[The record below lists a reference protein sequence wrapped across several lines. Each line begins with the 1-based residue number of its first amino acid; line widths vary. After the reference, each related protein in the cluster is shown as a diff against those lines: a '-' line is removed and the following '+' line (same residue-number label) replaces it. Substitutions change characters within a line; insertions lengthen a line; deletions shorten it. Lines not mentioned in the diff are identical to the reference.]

1 VNVAAP
7 RRVLVTMPRGM
18 LVPSLSLIIGLGL
31 VLAAICLG
39 LPRRRGAWPVVLPA
53 LLPFERMRRLAR
65 LLACAGIVHVAPA
78 VAQAPAH
85 VAPLNGYDF
94 NDSHFH
100 LTNYIQEGVDIHKLL
115 ELMGRHVG
123 RSTLFGIPLQQ
134 TWSYPNSG
142 DYAPTYYLNSD
153 APLYYYSFTD
163 AYIASVFRSLSK
175 EDQARFDPMITGF
188 NPADM
193 YAVAHIKRVLRTFPG
208 VFEGLGEFTIH
219 KEFVSS
225 KVAGEVASLTNP
237 ALDSILAF
245 AGEAGMVVIL
255 HSDIDVPFAKQ
266 GTEPVYLSQMK
277 ALLRRHPRTTIIWA
291 HTGLGRVVHPP
302 NSAEVN
308 PAERSPRH
316 IDIVEAMLADPTLQH
331 VYFDISW
338 DEVAKYLVASPQSI
352 ERAAALINR
361 YSDRV
366 LFGTDVVAPSSPQQY
381 FAVYEQY
388 APLWRALSPDASAKV
403 RLGNYERLFDEAR
416 RKVRAWESTHTN

>member
-1 VNVAAP
+1 M
-7 RRVLVTMPRGM
+7 RR
-18 LVPSLSLIIGLGL
+18 S
-31 VLAAICLG
+31 
-39 LPRRRGAWPVVLPA
+39 
-53 LLPFERMRRLAR
+53 LPFERMRRIVAR
-65 LLACAGIVHVAPA
+65 GACICVAYAAPVA
-78 VAQAPAH
+78 AQAPAR
-85 VAPLNGYDF
+85 VAPMNGYDF

-115 ELMGRHVG
+115 ELMGTRVG

-134 TWSYPNSG
+134 TWSYRNTG

-175 EDQARFDPMITGF
+175 EQQARFDPMITGF

-193 YAVAHIKRVLRTFPG
+193 YAVAHIRRVLRAFPG
-208 VFEGLGEFTIH
+208 VFEGIGEFTIH

-225 KVAGEVASLTNP
+225 KVAGEIASLTNP
-237 ALDSILAF
+237 ALDSILDF
-245 AGEAGMVVIL
+245 AAEAGLVVIL

-302 NSAEVN
+302 NSAEAN
-308 PAERSPRH
+308 PAERSPSH
-316 IDIVEAMLADPTLQH
+316 IAIVEGILEDSTLRH
-331 VYFDISW
+331 VHFDISW

-361 YSDRV
+361 YPDRV
-366 LFGTDVVAPSSPQQY
+366 LFGTDVVAPSTPQQY
-381 FAVYEQY
+381 FAVFEQY
-388 APLWRALSPDASAKV
+388 APLWRALSPDASEKV
-403 RLGNYERLFDEAR
+403 RRGNYERLFDVAR
-416 RKVRAWESTHTN
+416 RKVRVWENTHTN